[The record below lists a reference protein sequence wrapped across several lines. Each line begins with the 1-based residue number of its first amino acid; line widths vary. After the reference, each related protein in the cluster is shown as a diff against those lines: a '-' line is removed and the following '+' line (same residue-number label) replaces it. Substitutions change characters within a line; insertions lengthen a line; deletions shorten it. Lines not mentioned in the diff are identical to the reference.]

1 MKFLK
6 RKVNE
11 ISVWIL
17 QKKHIRINGNVHV
30 FMYFREIQTE
40 KQSKTNKKPK
50 QITKSTTIVSNKMLI
65 RFEHICN

>member
-1 MKFLK
+1 M
-6 RKVNE
+6 NE

-50 QITKSTTIVSNKMLI
+50 QITKNTTIVSNKMLI